1 MALTSRHRWW
11 HLGNGNHKI
20 YIISASRTCIIRKLG
35 WKTLWSCFKV
45 APSCLGRL
53 VVRPFTRWSSVRR
66 GKGGGEETGKE
77 RAELFPLSTKRRY
90 IRPVQGSPL
99 SWNIDVTHEHL
110 SVLASKWGGELPTKI
125 WLSGLVILHNVNF
138 DTSLLRANAIW
149 HLVWVESPL
158 RWSHYFDIVSEESV
172 YVRGVC
178 K

>member
-53 VVRPFTRWSSVRR
+53 VVRPFTRWRSVRR

-110 SVLASKWGGELPTKI
+110 SVLASKWGGELKTKK
-125 WLSGLVILHNVNF
+125 WLGGLVILHDVY
-138 DTSLLRANAIW
+138 W
-149 HLVWVESPL
+149 ELV
-158 RWSHYFDIVSEESV
+158 RFDIWCELNHLSDDHITLILYLKRVCMCEV
-172 YVRGVC
+172 YAS